1 MNELNVIQHNGVDVI
16 DSRDVAQMV
25 GKQHKNL
32 LRDIGGYLEILKKS
46 NELKF
51 EPVDG
56 SKSEP
61 SAELKIEPSDFFL
74 ESSYKDPTGRTL
86 ICYLLTKKG
95 CDMVANKMTGEKG
108 VLFTAAYVTAFEAMR
123 EQIQKAKPMTAYQEE
138 TVALQKARLLNQ
150 IAHEYEGT
158 TYKQVLQ
165 AHVTKQ
171 LTGDFLLPLPKLEA
185 KTYSAKEIGDILGV
199 SAHRVGVIANRLGL
213 KTDQYGQW
221 FKDKSP
227 PGSKEVST
235 FRYYASGID
244 RLREA
249 LSAEEAV

>member
-16 DSRDVAQMV
+16 DSRDVAHMV
-25 GKQHKNL
+25 ERPHNDLMKSIRSYCN
-32 LRDIGGYLEILKKS
+32 YLGQGDFS
-46 NELKF
+46 Q
-51 EPVDG
+51 
-56 SKSEP
+56 
-61 SAELKIEPSDFFL
+61 SDFFIPNTYTNSQNK
-74 ESSYKDPTGRTL
+74 EQP
-86 ICYLLTKKG
+86 CYLLTKKG

-158 TYKQVLQ
+158 YKQVLQ

-185 KTYSAKEIGDILGV
+185 KTYSAREAGDILGI

-227 PGSKEVST
+227 HGSKEVST